1 MDIAVS
7 GGIGYVPWSEA
18 GQVSRF
24 YGASAIPPEVRA
36 TALTG
41 AGWLAQGQD
50 DFVAADALFEEGLRL
65 EQALGHTGL
74 PLSGLLIGVAMIV
87 LGLTHARR
95 AKPDPIELPTQKP
108 R

>member
-1 MDIAVS
+1 MSD
-7 GGIGYVPWSEA
+7 SEEKVA
-18 GQVSRF
+18 DPAPPVCTSVAFAPPPGCP
-24 YGASAIPPEVRA
+24 AIPAEI
-36 TALTG
+36 
-41 AGWLAQGQD
+41 Q
-50 DFVAADALFEEGLRL
+50 
-65 EQALGHTGL
+65 QALGHTGL